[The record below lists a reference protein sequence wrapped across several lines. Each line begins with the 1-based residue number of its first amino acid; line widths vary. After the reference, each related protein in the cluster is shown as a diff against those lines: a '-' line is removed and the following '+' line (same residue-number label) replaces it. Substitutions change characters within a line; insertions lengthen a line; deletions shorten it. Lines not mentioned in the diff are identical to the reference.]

1 MDDITFLNDKALA
14 REKAKLKAKN
24 EAQRQGLSGMTAQ
37 LENLKRVLA
46 GPFQRMTYTAAIEK
60 LQADV
65 KDGLI
70 TFDVEEEKK
79 DPLRWG
85 LDLRSEHERYLAE
98 KVYKC
103 PVSWSCC
110 LLFVCSFFFLSR
122 FLFFRPFLTV
132 SLFLFLLVFLS
143 CAMKIPCKTTTTHI
157 GNCH

>member
-103 PVSWSCC
+103 PVSWSCLFVVC
-110 LLFVCSFFFLSR
+110 LLFVVLFSFS
-122 FLFFRPFLTV
+122 
-132 SLFLFLLVFLS
+132 LVFS
-143 CAMKIPCKTTTTHI
+143 FSVPF
-157 GNCH
+157 

>member
-1 MDDITFLNDKALA
+1 MDDITFLNEKALA

-24 EAQRQGLSGMTAQ
+24 DAQRQGLSGMTAQ

-46 GPFQRMTYTAAIEK
+46 GPFQRMTYTAAIDK

-65 KDGLI
+65 KDGLV

-103 PVSWSCC
+103 PVSC
-110 LLFVCSFFFLSR
+110 LFVCLFVCLFFF
-122 FLFFRPFLTV
+122 FFVFFRPLLTV
-132 SLFLFLLVFLS
+132 SFSTF
-143 CAMKIPCKTTTTHI
+143 
-157 GNCH
+157 CHVP